1 MRDETSQE
9 KEVRRGV
16 RFNQIALAVLA
27 VLAAVGA
34 WALLSWLSRPLDG
47 TITPDGLAENLT
59 DGALGK
65 TGGVYYALPDGSG
78 LVDTLDL
85 ESWTVTQEEA
95 EGEPL
100 AVFRLG
106 EDYRLALYE
115 GGLAHVWNGYAPP
128 DTTGAV
134 WYTIPEGTAQA
145 AADLLKTDGQVETN
159 PPERF

>member
-16 RFNQIALAVLA
+16 RFNQIALAALA

-47 TITPDGLAENLT
+47 TITPDG
-59 DGALGK
+59 
-65 TGGVYYALPDGSG
+65 SG

-85 ESWTVTQEEA
+85 ESWTVTQKEA

-106 EDYRLALYE
+106 EDYQLALYE
-115 GGLAHVWNGYAPP
+115 GGLAYVWNGYAPP

>member
-1 MRDETSQE
+1 MRDERSQE

-16 RFNQIALAVLA
+16 RFNQIALAALALLA
-27 VLAAVGA
+27 VVGV
-34 WALLSWLSRPLDG
+34 WGLLSWFSRPLDDS
-47 TITPDGLAENLT
+47 ITPDGLAGQLRG
-59 DGALGK
+59 GALGK

-128 DTTGAV
+128 GTTGAV

>member
-1 MRDETSQE
+1 M
-9 KEVRRGV
+9 
-16 RFNQIALAVLA
+16 RFNQIALAALA

-47 TITPDGLAENLT
+47 TITPDG
-59 DGALGK
+59 
-65 TGGVYYALPDGSG
+65 SG

-85 ESWTVTQEEA
+85 ESWTVTQKEA

-106 EDYRLALYE
+106 EDYQLALYE
-115 GGLAHVWNGYAPP
+115 GGLAYVWNGYAPP